1 MTGEYEFVQEVR
13 TGQTVAPQ
21 EIRYTPYFGRRDS
34 PETEGGKLCANHCNP
49 RMIHSDDSG
58 IILLVYLQSAGEAV

>member
-1 MTGEYEFVQEVR
+1 MRTVQ
-13 TGQTVAPQ
+13 TGQTVAAQ
-21 EIRYTPYFGRRDS
+21 EIRYRPYFERRDS
-34 PETEGGKLCANHCNP
+34 RETESGKLCANHCNP